1 MLEGAPVAQWSTLWI
16 ITQGDRVQFPIRLQ
30 VKTRDMPVA
39 GVWVITG
46 HAKLVFKNQLTAQTS
61 TNKKPFVFFNNSLII
76 DAVISRRVFL
86 ES

>member
-1 MLEGAPVAQWSTLWI
+1 MAQWITLWI
-16 ITQGDRVQFPIRLQ
+16 LTPGDKVQFPIRLR
-30 VKTRDMPVA
+30 VKTQEMPVA

-46 HAKLVFKNQLTAQTS
+46 HAKLVFENQLTAQTS
-61 TNKKPFVFFNNSLII
+61 TNKNIFCVFFNNSLNI